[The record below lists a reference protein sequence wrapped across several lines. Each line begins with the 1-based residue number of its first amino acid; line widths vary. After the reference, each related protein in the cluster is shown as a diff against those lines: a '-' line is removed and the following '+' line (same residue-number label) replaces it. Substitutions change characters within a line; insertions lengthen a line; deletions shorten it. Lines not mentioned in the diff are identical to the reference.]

1 VQSLEEPLQFV
12 LVYLEVYLQSIKTCW
27 ASCVV
32 DFKKSCEN
40 GKLFM
45 KKSYWFLCHVKY
57 LRWVLLD
64 FGPCLVPAR
73 APLILVKLALEGFY
87 PTITIKKYC
96 NKMGSLQM
104 GYQ

>member
-1 VQSLEEPLQFV
+1 MKNISLIFM
-12 LVYLEVYLQSIKTCW
+12 
-27 ASCVV
+27 
-32 DFKKSCEN
+32 SCE
-40 GKLFM
+40 
-45 KKSYWFLCHVKY
+45 
-57 LRWVLLD
+57 VLGVG
-64 FGPCLVPAR
+64 FTGFCPCLVPAR